1 VVTTEAARLLSWQA
15 RLRVGGPATF
25 VLLEAS
31 SAIDVIR
38 TVAQPPLGYK
48 NG

>member
-1 VVTTEAARLLSWQA
+1 MVTTEAAQLLGQQV

-31 SAIDVIR
+31 SAVDVIR
-38 TVAQPPLGYK
+38 TVAQQRLSYK